1 MPPPIP
7 FWVTRAAWTHGAHPE
22 RVDAGSGCAPPR
34 WDAGQRNQNG
44 SFGGAGLMEFAFSE
58 DQYAFRDAVADLLAG
73 TCPPEAVRAA
83 WDADDPWD
91 RDRWSALAE
100 MGVVGLM
107 APEAAGGLGMTEVD
121 LVLILEE
128 AGRAALPEPLADTAL
143 LLPLVPDEWQE
154 SIASGLIALGVAPAD
169 ATHVIGPVGADF
181 IVVGDRAYG
190 PPDEVDE
197 QRSVDGSRRLLRVED
212 VVDGDGVFRL
222 TGDPFDRMAFGTAAT
237 LVGVAR
243 HLIDVTVEYAKERQ
257 QFGQP
262 IGGFQAVKHHLASAL
277 LAVEFAAPAVY
288 RAAWSLATD
297 QPTVAPGRVDGQGHG
312 RRRRRAGRSGRP
324 PGPRRDRLHVRVRP
338 PPLDEAGLG
347 PQPGLGRRPVA
358 PPPRRRRRHRLSS
371 RFWRLIEAS
380 GRRHRAP
387 EGHPGRGSA
396 SESRSW
402 RR

>member
-1 MPPPIP
+1 
-7 FWVTRAAWTHGAHPE
+7 
-22 RVDAGSGCAPPR
+22 
-34 WDAGQRNQNG
+34 
-44 SFGGAGLMEFAFSE
+44 MEFAFSE

-169 ATHVIGPVGADF
+169 ATHVIGPIGADF

-212 VVDGDGVFRL
+212 VVDGDGVFHL
-222 TGDPFDRMAFGTAAT
+222 TGDPFDRMAFGAAAT

-277 LAVEFAAPAVY
+277 LAVEFAAPVVY

-297 QPTVAPGRVDGQGHG
+297 QPTVPRDVSMAKAMAGDAAEQAARVALQVHG
-312 RRRRRAGRSGRP
+312 AIGYTFESDLHLWMKRVWALSPAWGDARWHRRR
-324 PGPRRDRLHVRVRP
+324 
-338 PPLDEAGLG
+338 
-347 PQPGLGRRPVA
+347 VA
-358 PPPRRRRRHRLSS
+358 DAV
-371 RFWRLIEAS
+371 I
-380 GRRHRAP
+380 G
-387 EGHPGRGSA
+387 
-396 SESRSW
+396 
-402 RR
+402 